1 METKPLKL
9 MYLRKS
15 RADGENETVSDV
27 LARHERILQEF
38 ASKTFG
44 ELIPEKQIFRE
55 VVSGETIAARPE
67 MCRLL
72 ETLQDRE
79 IEMVLV
85 VDPQR
90 LSRGDLRDCGTVIR
104 AFQYTGT
111 LVATPQKTY
120 DLRDKFDRKYM
131 EMELMRGNDYL
142 EYVKEILQRG
152 RLASVTE
159 GYYIGSVPPFGYQKV
174 RAGKRFTLSENE
186 ESDIVRLIF
195 ELYVQEDLGI
205 SEICSRL
212 NAMCIKPRK
221 NKYWVASS
229 IREILRNPVYIGKIR
244 YDRRKTVKQYCHGE
258 IIKSR
263 PQALPEQ
270 CILTDG
276 KHPALIAEAVF
287 TAAQQKQGHSPRRKP
302 HTTLCNPFA
311 GLCRCACGAAM
322 VLKKSGYARSRL
334 VCTQQ
339 TICQNRSV
347 TLEEYT
353 AAVIGVLQQVVA
365 NIAVDKIPDNSKIAL
380 YSHLQKSADQELHK
394 ISEQQERLYELLETG
409 TYTEELFL
417 ERNAALAERRNAA
430 ESVLREAE
438 TQAGSQQERSWER
451 RLTLQQAI
459 LCIRREDIP
468 AQAKNA
474 ILRSLLQEI
483 RYAHDPDE
491 DTVRLDIFLQI

>member
-9 MYLRKS
+9 IYLRKS

-38 ASKTFG
+38 AGRAFG
-44 ELIPEKQIFRE
+44 EPIPEEQIFRE
-55 VVSGETIAARPE
+55 IVSGETIAARPE

-120 DLRDKFDRKYM
+120 DLRDKFDRKFL

-142 EYVKEILQRG
+142 EYVKEILHRG
-152 RLASVTE
+152 RLASVAE
-159 GYYIGSVPPFGYQKV
+159 GNFVGSVPPFGYQKV
-174 RAGKRFTLSENE
+174 RAGKGFTLSENE

-195 ELYVQEDLGI
+195 SLYVQEDLGI
-205 SEICSRL
+205 SAICSRL
-212 NAMCIKPRK
+212 NAMCIRPRK
-221 NKYWVASS
+221 KAYWVPSS
-229 IREILRNPVYIGKIR
+229 LREILCNPVYIGKIR
-244 YDRRKTVKQYCHGE
+244 YDRRKTVKQYDHGE
-258 IIKSR
+258 IIKTR
-263 PQALPEQ
+263 PQAPPEQ

-276 KHPALIAEAVF
+276 KHPALIPEEVF
-287 TAAQQKQGHSPRRKP
+287 AAAQQKQGHSPRRKP
-302 HTTLCNPFA
+302 HTALCNPFA

-322 VLKKSGYARSRL
+322 VLKKSRHAQPRL

-339 TICQNRSV
+339 THCRNRSV
-347 TLEEYT
+347 TLEDYT
-353 AAVIGVLQQVVA
+353 EAVIQILPQIVA
-365 NIAVDKIPDNSKIAL
+365 NIAADEIPDESKAKR
-380 YSHLQKSADQELHK
+380 YSRLQKSAEQELHK
-394 ISEQQERLYELLETG
+394 ISQQQERLYELLETG

-417 ERNAALAERRNAA
+417 ERAAALDKRRNAA
-430 ESVLREAE
+430 ESALREAQ
-438 TQAGSQQERSWER
+438 TQAGSQQEQPQER
-451 RLTLQQAI
+451 RLTFQQAI
-459 LCIRREDIP
+459 HCIRREDIP

-474 ILRSLLQEI
+474 FLRSILQEI
-483 RYAHDPDE
+483 RYTHAPDE
-491 DTVRLDIFLQI
+491 EAFRLDLFLRI